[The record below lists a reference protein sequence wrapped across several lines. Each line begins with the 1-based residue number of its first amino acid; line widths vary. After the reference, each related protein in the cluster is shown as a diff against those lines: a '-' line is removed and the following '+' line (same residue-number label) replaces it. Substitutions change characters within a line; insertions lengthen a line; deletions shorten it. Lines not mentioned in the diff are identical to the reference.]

1 MASAACGRGLAATTS
16 GAIAVHEITM
26 AAPDIVCV
34 EVRDQPVIKGALVTL
49 TAPDSGPFN
58 TWLSRMNPATGRSDR
73 CSCWT
78 WEDKSALSGPSA
90 NGVLESIGSNNGG
103 RLWRHWRQHRY
114 CSVS

>member
-34 EVRDQPVIKGALVTL
+34 EVRDQPVIKGALVRL

-73 CSCWT
+73 YMVVGPRKT
-78 WEDKSALSGPSA
+78 NLRFQDLRPTEYLNRSAATTAAG
-90 NGVLESIGSNNGG
+90 
-103 RLWRHWRQHRY
+103 
-114 CSVS
+114 